1 LQKQNCPFLVG
12 ADRFRDW
19 LHLLADIDHRRTMG
33 FGLLPSG
40 PQMGTVDRMPQITAA
55 GLPLGGN
62 PEETTEAVFRAT
74 RENPPPPTPDE
85 LKRWRRDYTPGKSLP
100 PPGSAYDTAH
110 TGVGTFGKVEPRVA
124 GDSVA
129 ENVNVATKSTLLER
143 QQEKREAIYRSNKME
158 PLGRSFTRGHAIPA
172 EMLASGFGRPT
183 PQDIMGTATK
193 EGICP
198 PETIPDPLE
207 HSLYVKSHASYDPG
221 EQRARGYTWSSKDGM
236 IDPATYGFGAITVQ
250 RDVNG
255 VGKAI
260 NPSRYGANADPTATP
275 APSVVDQKFQAY
287 MEYKTD
293 RLGKP
298 RSLGHD
304 NTKSTLSVFGKPS
317 MAEPQ
322 WGAKECMGNYTAEQQ
337 APDLDLGRS
346 IRPGWR
352 NVTADPHRA
361 YGLPSIRHDIAP
373 PAMRGVADYQ
383 NYGDEKGADQIL
395 NPDPYSELGVEP
407 EDFAAP
413 LPLAALLDIFAKAD
427 LGPDEEA
434 IQRAFAAA
442 GGHAG
447 GRGVSVAEMRRALA
461 L

>member
-1 LQKQNCPFLVG
+1 
-12 ADRFRDW
+12 
-19 LHLLADIDHRRTMG
+19 MG

-40 PQMGTVDRMPQITAA
+40 PQLGTVDRMPQITAA

-62 PEETTEAVFRAT
+62 PEDTTGTVMRASQ
-74 RENPPPPTPDE
+74 EHPPPPTPDE
-85 LKRWRRDYTPGKSLP
+85 MRRWRRDYTPGKSLP

-110 TGVGTFGKVEPRVA
+110 TAIGTFGKVEPRGA

-129 ENVNVATKSTLLER
+129 DIVNIAPKSTLLER

-158 PLGRSFTRGHAIPA
+158 PLGHAFTRGHHIPA
-172 EMLASGFGRPT
+172 KMLASGFGRPT

-198 PETIPDPLE
+198 PETIPDALE
-207 HSLYVKSHASYDPG
+207 HSLYVKSHANYDPG
-221 EQRARGYTWSSKDGM
+221 EQRARGYTWSSKDGP
-236 IDPATYGFGAITVQ
+236 IDPATYGFGAITVP

-255 VGKAI
+255 VAKAI
-260 NPSRYGANADPTATP
+260 NPSRHGLNADPSAM
-275 APSVVDQKFQAY
+275 APPTVVDQKFQAY
-287 MEYKTD
+287 TEYKTD
-293 RLGKP
+293 RLGKA

-317 MAEPQ
+317 MSEPQ
-322 WGAKECMGNYTAEQQ
+322 WGTKECMGNYTAEQQ

-352 NVTADPHRA
+352 NITADPHRA
-361 YGLPSIRHDIAP
+361 YGIPSIRHDIAP

-383 NYGDEKGADQIL
+383 NYGDEKGANQIL
-395 NPDPYSELGVEP
+395 NPEPYAELGVEP

-413 LPLAALLDIFAKAD
+413 LPLQALLVIFARAD
-427 LGPDEEA
+427 LGLEEEA
-434 IQRAFAAA
+434 IHRAFEVA
-442 GGHAG
+442 GGHG
-447 GRGVSVAEMRRALA
+447 GGGGVSVADMRRALA